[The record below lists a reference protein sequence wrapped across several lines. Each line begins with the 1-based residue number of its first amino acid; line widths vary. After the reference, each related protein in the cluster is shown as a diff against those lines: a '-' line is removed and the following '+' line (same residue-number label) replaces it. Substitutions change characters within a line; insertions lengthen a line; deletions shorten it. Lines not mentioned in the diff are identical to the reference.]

1 MKRLL
6 SRDVETGRETYF
18 HSQYDGNKRFW
29 IIDSRQDVS
38 KFVERAKAEFNS
50 TDERA
55 RWGDGQKVATI
66 PLVVLEKLKR
76 EGISDDPKRMRQWL
90 NDRDNRVFRTRP
102 GRV

>member
-18 HSQYDGNKRFW
+18 HSQQDGNKRLW
-29 IIDSRQDVS
+29 IIDSWQDVT
-38 KFVERAKAEFNS
+38 KYVERAKAEFNS

-55 RWGDGQKVATI
+55 RWGEGQKVATI

-76 EGISDDPKRMRQWL
+76 EGIADDPKRMKHWL
-90 NDRDNRVFRTRP
+90 NDSENRFFRTRP